1 MKAAAAAAVLGIAAA
16 VAVLVTSRGPDPRGT
31 SRPASETTTA
41 PVASPAVA
49 AATAA
54 ERQRPAA
61 TGGVAILDSAARAQA
76 VLVGVVSD
84 VASTDLHGWRAVLR
98 VDRKF
103 LGDFRLGATVTIG
116 WEELSTTRQPRFA
129 NEQRVLLVLDALP
142 TQSLWRKRFAATER
156 AAVLVVAGGGE
167 AFLSEPG
174 GPTLDLLEHYL
185 AMTASARAGI
195 PGSRKLAEMVAGA
208 HHAVAGEA
216 LTILEREPARVDL
229 LEADGAVPL
238 LAAARN
244 SERDLELR
252 RGALRLAADHKLP
265 GALATARTLSEA
277 GSPIR
282 AEAYRALASFPDGLP
297 LERVESLVTD
307 ADPDVRVV
315 GAALLRGDG
324 ARARLVSLLH
334 ADPAPTVRLAAGR
347 ELLTRDGA
355 GAIDDVIGLL
365 DDPDEAVRSGSAESI
380 GAIGDPAVAPL
391 RIVTDGGS
399 ERAALAA
406 VLGLARTGRKGGA
419 MLTAIAASHQRE
431 SVRAFAGLALGE
443 APSSHKH

>member
-1 MKAAAAAAVLGIAAA
+1 MRTAAAAAVLGIAAA
-16 VAVLVTSRGPDPRGT
+16 VAVVLVTSRGPEPRG
-31 SRPASETTTA
+31 SEPVSEVTA
-41 PVASPAVA
+41 LPVASPAVA
-49 AATAA
+49 AATAP

-84 VASTDLHGWRAVLR
+84 VASTDLHGRRALLR
-98 VDRKF
+98 IDRMLLGGFK
-103 LGDFRLGATVTIG
+103 LGDTVTIG

-142 TQSLWRKRFAATER
+142 TQSLWRSRFAATER
-156 AAVLVVAGGGE
+156 AAVLVVAAGGE

-185 AMTASARAGI
+185 PMTASARAGI
-195 PGSRKLAEMVAGA
+195 PGTRKLAEMVAGA
-208 HHAVAGEA
+208 HPAVAREA
-216 LTILEREPARVDL
+216 LAILEREPARVDL
-229 LEADGAVPL
+229 LDADGAVPL
-238 LAAARN
+238 LAAARS

-252 RGALRLAADHKLP
+252 RGALRLAADHDLP
-265 GALATARTLSEA
+265 GTLATARTLSEP

-282 AEAYRALASFPDGLP
+282 AEAYRALAALPDGLP
-297 LERVESLVTD
+297 PERVESLV
-307 ADPDVRVV
+307 AEVDPEVRSV
-315 GAALLRGDG
+315 GVSLLRGDA
-324 ARARLVSLLH
+324 ARARLVLLLH
-334 ADPAPTVRLAAGR
+334 ADPAPAVRLAAGR
-347 ELLTRDGA
+347 ELLARDGA
-355 GAIDDVIGLL
+355 GAIADVIGLL
-365 DDPDEAVRSGSAESI
+365 DDPDDAVRSGSAESI

-391 RIVTDGGS
+391 RTVIDGGS

-406 VLGLARTGRKGGA
+406 VLALARTGRKGGA
-419 MLTAIAASHQRE
+419 MLTAIAASHERE